1 MSADQVARFVA
12 VLSLICWLGSF
23 AVVVLLVAR
32 RFTTSVDMLLE
43 SLGSVA
49 LWLAAAVTLTCMLG
63 SLYFSEIAHDVP
75 CDLCWFQRIC
85 MYPLSVTFIVAAIRR
100 DASVWRYAVI
110 PASVGA
116 VIAIYHTQL
125 QAFPDQKSFCPTAV
139 PCTIRYVWEFGF
151 VSLPFMA
158 LAGFVFALLMLRVAN
173 LGPARA
179 ADELEPAAAGSGR

>member
-173 LGPARA
+173 LGPSRA
-179 ADELEPAAAGSGR
+179 ADELEPVAAGSGR